1 MNIAGSSATC
11 PGLEQVGP
19 LQLARGIPLASD
31 ETQGRLAE
39 IFVRKRSEFLR
50 FVRGKLSELSASDAE
65 DVLSDVAYNLLSR
78 ADVVAQ
84 VENLS
89 AYVYRSLANRV
100 VDFRRAGVST
110 LSIDAEDQSG
120 AAVLELVDE
129 HPDPERSAELGQ
141 LRRHLHAAL
150 GELTPRERAVWI
162 ATEIDGR
169 SFRELADEW
178 DEPIGTLLSLKSRA
192 TARLR
197 ALLSEYRGT
206 RNPKEPT

>member
-1 MNIAGSSATC
+1 M
-11 PGLEQVGP
+11 
-19 LQLARGIPLASD
+19 ASD
-31 ETQGRLAE
+31 DNKGRLAE
-39 IFVRKRSEFLR
+39 IFIRERSRFLR
-50 FVRGKLSELSASDAE
+50 FIRGRLLQLSRSDAE
-65 DVLSDVAYNLLSR
+65 DVLSDVTYNLLSR

-84 VENLS
+84 VENLT

-100 VDFRRAGVST
+100 VDHRRRGIPT
-110 LSIDAEDQSG
+110 LAIDAQDQPGEEPSP
-120 AAVLELVDE
+120 ELVDE
-129 HPDPERSAELGQ
+129 RPGPERSAELGE
-141 LRRHLHAAL
+141 LRRRLHSAL

-197 ALLSEYRGT
+197 ALLSEYRGAPI
-206 RNPKEPT
+206 PKEPT